1 MIEWVDKYSNVI
13 QIIIGLL
20 SLGATIFV
28 SFRIY
33 RLQKRH
39 EQEIEM
45 MEENEQKRKLEE
57 EAHRF
62 LIDNAEE
69 IDYLPWCVIAS
80 NLSRHQKHT
89 RKIYTNF
96 CKCSIELQNEIMRV
110 EQYNIRTIDDINW
123 IDKAI
128 ESLRN
133 DIKKFQLAQR
143 DYLYDNAKY
152 FHRAFEHYKEK
163 KWERTPRIFEPV
175 NKFKQFSKICFTDGK
190 LNIGNYINEYL
201 NLYIDKSDLCI
212 GKPKPP
218 FDYVWQDQK
227 LSSIDTDEE
236 IVCWWIMDLVFYTV
250 MNLYNH
256 DIYDSK
262 ILINDITDA
271 QVNTFEDRY
280 FQTMFVLYCIYCNS

>member
-20 SLGATIFV
+20 SLGATFFV

-33 RLQKRH
+33 QLQKRH

-133 DIKKFQLAQR
+133 DIK
-143 DYLYDNAKY
+143 
-152 FHRAFEHYKEK
+152 
-163 KWERTPRIFEPV
+163 
-175 NKFKQFSKICFTDGK
+175 
-190 LNIGNYINEYL
+190 
-201 NLYIDKSDLCI
+201 
-212 GKPKPP
+212 
-218 FDYVWQDQK
+218 
-227 LSSIDTDEE
+227 
-236 IVCWWIMDLVFYTV
+236 
-250 MNLYNH
+250 
-256 DIYDSK
+256 
-262 ILINDITDA
+262 
-271 QVNTFEDRY
+271 
-280 FQTMFVLYCIYCNS
+280 